1 MNWHIEGSLMDAYLS
16 DALDG
21 ISASSVEQH
30 LLRCADCRAALA
42 AATPLPAADTD
53 AIWLSILDE
62 VEIPPPT
69 FIERLAVALGTS
81 TAEARLLAA
90 APSLRPSWLAGV
102 AAASVLA
109 VLAAW
114 FGTDDSIVLF
124 LCVAPLAPLAGV
136 ALAYGPAADPSYE
149 IVAAA
154 PYPSLR
160 LLLLRAAAVLITSV
174 PIVAVAAVLLPVQP
188 WIAVGWLLPCL
199 AFSLGALA
207 LSEWVPVP
215 TLAAA
220 VGVLWSTSILLAAA
234 TRDPASVVA
243 PAVQPVYLCLV
254 LLALG
259 TILIRSRSAA
269 RPTRSH

>member
-1 MNWHIEGSLMDAYLS
+1 MNWHIEVPLMEAYLS

-30 LLRCADCRAALA
+30 LLRCPDCRVALA
-42 AATPLPAADTD
+42 AAAPLPAADTD
-53 AIWLSILDE
+53 AIWLSIRDVVE
-62 VEIPPPT
+62 VPQPT
-69 FIERLAVALGTS
+69 FIERLATRLGTS
-81 TAEARLLAA
+81 AAEARLLAA

-102 AAASVLA
+102 AAASMLA

-114 FGTDDSIVLF
+114 FGNDDSIALF

-136 ALAYGPAADPSYE
+136 ALAYGPGADPSHE
-149 IVAAA
+149 IVTAA

-160 LLLLRAAAVLITSV
+160 LMLLRAAAVLMTSI
-174 PIVAVAAVLLPVQP
+174 PIVAVAAILLPVQP

-207 LSEWVPVP
+207 LSPRVPL
-215 TLAAA
+215 TTFAAT
-220 VGVLWSTSILLAAA
+220 VGVLWPTAVLLAVV
-234 TRDPASVVA
+234 TRNPASVVA
-243 PAVQPVYLCLV
+243 PAIQPVYLCLA

-259 TILIRSRSAA
+259 AILVRSRSAA
-269 RPTRSH
+269 RPARSH